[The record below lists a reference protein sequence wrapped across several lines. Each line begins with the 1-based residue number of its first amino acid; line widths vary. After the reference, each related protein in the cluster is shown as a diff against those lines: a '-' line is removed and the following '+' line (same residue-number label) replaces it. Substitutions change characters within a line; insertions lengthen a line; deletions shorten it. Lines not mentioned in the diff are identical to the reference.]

1 LIRQTNHIQQGEE
14 KMPKA
19 VLIIDDSTTM
29 RKIVNR
35 SLRQAGLEFDTVL
48 EAGDGQAALDILAN
62 EKPDIILS
70 DINMPNMDGLEFL
83 KNKANDPSIKEIPV
97 VMVTTEGG
105 SEDMV
110 SQARDLGAAGCVK
123 KPFTPDQVNDV
134 LGPLL

>member
-1 LIRQTNHIQQGEE
+1 MGKSI
-14 KMPKA
+14 
-19 VLIIDDSTTM
+19 LIIDDSSTM

-35 SLRQAGLEFDTVL
+35 SLRQAGLEFDTVF
-48 EAGDGQAALDILAN
+48 EAGDGVEALEILAN

-70 DINMPNMDGLEFL
+70 DINMPNMDGIEFL
-83 KNKANDPSIKEIPV
+83 KKKGADPSIKDIPV

-110 SQARDLGAAGCVK
+110 EQSRSLGASGCVK